1 MKTANGLEVKS
12 TSIEREAEIV
22 NIINT
27 YEILEA
33 ATDAS
38 AKAAKDSEEAKQFG
52 ERYQAQWNYYNANYD
67 ILVKAVNGEW

>member
-1 MKTANGLEVKS
+1 MKTANGREVIS
-12 TSIEREAEIV
+12 TSTDREAEIV

-38 AKAAKDSEEAKQFG
+38 TKAAKDSDEAKTFG
-52 ERYQAQWNYYNANYD
+52 ARYWAQWNYYNANYD
-67 ILVKAVNGEW
+67 ILRKIGDPL

>member
-12 TSIEREAEIV
+12 TSTEREAEIV

-33 ATDAS
+33 ATDAA
-38 AKAAKDSEEAKQFG
+38 AKAPKDSEEAKQFG
-52 ERYQAQWNYYNANYD
+52 ARYQAQWNYYNANYD
-67 ILVKAVNGEW
+67 ILHKIGDAL

>member
-1 MKTANGLEVKS
+1 MKTAKGLEVKS
-12 TSIEREAEIV
+12 TSTEREQEIV

-33 ATDAS
+33 ATTAS
-38 AKAAKDSEEAKQFG
+38 SKAPKDSQEANEFAA
-52 ERYQAQWNYYNANYD
+52 RYQAQWNYYTANYQ

>member
-1 MKTANGLEVKS
+1 MKTGNGLEVKS
-12 TSIEREAEIV
+12 TSAERETEIV

-38 AKAAKDSEEAKQFG
+38 AKAPKGSAEASQFG
-52 ERYQAQWNYYNANYD
+52 ARYEAQWTYYNANYA
-67 ILVKAVNGEW
+67 ILHKLGDPL